1 MSDDALLEEYSVARA
16 SFDLS
21 MSDLMELAR
30 NSILQSGFEDE
41 FKKKWLGKDYSKG
54 VTFCNE
60 VRRAIVASSGNVC
73 VEVLC

>member
-30 NSILQSGFEDE
+30 NSILQSGFEDA
-41 FKKKWLGKDYSKG
+41 FKKKWLGVDYKKG
-54 VTFCNE
+54 VTFCDE
-60 VRRAIVASSGNVC
+60 VRVT
-73 VEVLC
+73 L